1 MKEDG
6 LKFCQSYT
14 RQTNSCVSKGR
25 LSS

>member
-14 RQTNSCVSKGR
+14 RQTNSCVRKGR
-25 LSS
+25 LSI